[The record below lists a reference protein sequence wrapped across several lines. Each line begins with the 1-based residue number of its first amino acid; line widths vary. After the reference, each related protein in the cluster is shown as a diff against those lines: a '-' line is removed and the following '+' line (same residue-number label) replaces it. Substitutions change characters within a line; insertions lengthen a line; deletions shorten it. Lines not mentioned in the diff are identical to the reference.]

1 VQGPAELLPVSSSGH
16 VALLPHLLGWDARS
30 GPPPGAARSGPGATP
45 PRRGYAAL
53 PPHLRK
59 TFEVALHAG
68 AGAAL
73 VTGLAAVP
81 LARGRRWRGLAAYR
95 IALGAATLWARGK

>member
-1 VQGPAELLPVSSSGH
+1 MQGPAELLPVSSSGH

-30 GPPPGAARSGPGATP
+30 GPAPP
-45 PRRGYAAL
+45 
-53 PPHLRK
+53 
-59 TFEVALHAG
+59 
-68 AGAAL
+68 GAAL

-81 LARGRRWRGLAAYR
+81 LARGRRWHGLAAYR